1 MKYLLVL
8 IVVVLGLW
16 VLLRKRG
23 GGALGTGTGKGSGSG
38 SEPPAAKPRPTAR
51 LEPAA
56 MVACAHCD
64 LRLPEGEAQ
73 FDALGRPFC
82 SEAHRLAGPR

>member
-23 GGALGTGTGKGSGSG
+23 GAVGTGTGKDAG
-38 SEPPAAKPRPTAR
+38 SETPASGPRPAAR
-51 LEPAA
+51 LAPSA

>member
-8 IVVVLGLW
+8 IVVVGGLW
-16 VLLRKRG
+16 LLLRQR
-23 GGALGTGTGKGSGSG
+23 
-38 SEPPAAKPRPTAR
+38 PAARVDPPKAAR
-51 LEPAA
+51 KKAPPGPAA

-64 LRLPEGEAQ
+64 LRLPQSEAQ
-73 FDALGRPFC
+73 FDAQGRPFC

>member
-8 IVVVLGLW
+8 IVVVVGLW
-16 VLLRKRG
+16 LLLRKRQ
-23 GGALGTGTGKGSGSG
+23 APTR
-38 SEPPAAKPRPTAR
+38 PAAPAEKKAAPT
-51 LEPAA
+51 LAA

-64 LRLPEGEAQ
+64 LRLPQAEALA
-73 FDALGRPFC
+73 DGHGRFYC